1 MFRAILPDGELDC
14 ERYEENDF
22 GVELY
27 TDDNEMI
34 AFVPYGNLIA
44 VINEEIETNDDRSIF

>member
-14 ERYEENDF
+14 ERYEESDF

-27 TDDNEMI
+27 TDDDEMI

-44 VINEEIETNDDRSIF
+44 VINEEVETNDDRSIF